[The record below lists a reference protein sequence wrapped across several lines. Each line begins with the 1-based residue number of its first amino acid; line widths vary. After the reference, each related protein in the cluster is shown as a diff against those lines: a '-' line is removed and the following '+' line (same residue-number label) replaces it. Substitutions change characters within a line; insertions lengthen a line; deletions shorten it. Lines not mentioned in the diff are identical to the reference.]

1 MLRQAMN
8 TARTG
13 AERSLEASLAK
24 IEDWQGLTITYQRV
38 DAGLTNFN
46 FLVHVAEL
54 DRKYFAKVVG
64 PNTEVFINRQV
75 AHEAAVLS
83 GSCGVGP
90 VIAQY
95 VAEDDFEVY
104 DFLTGFRNFTV
115 TDMLDPRTSA
125 RVMQAYAKIH
135 AGAPLSATKTGF
147 EQIREHADQAREAG
161 ADAPHDLQDLLALM
175 ARAEAALVGSD
186 MALVPCFNDCY
197 VTNYMVNDDH
207 DLRIVDWEYGANNDP
222 YWDLASYFFES
233 FADTD
238 TRRRLLKTYK
248 PEAGTR
254 EEARVTLYLP
264 LVCLKWGLWAS
275 LQASIS
281 SIEFDFLK
289 YADILF
295 MRSRY
300 LMGQDAW
307 AAALDNV

>member
-1 MLRQAMN
+1 MLKQAMK
-8 TARTG
+8 TARTE
-13 AERSLEASLAK
+13 AERSLEASLGK
-24 IEDWQGLTITYQRV
+24 IGDWQGLTITYQRV

-54 DRKYFAKVVG
+54 NRKYFAKVVG
-64 PNTEVFINRQV
+64 PNTEVFINRRV

-95 VAEDDFEVY
+95 VEEDEFEVY
-104 DFLTGFRNFTV
+104 DFLEGYRNCTV
-115 TDMLDPRTSA
+115 TDMLDPEISK

-147 EQIREHADQAREAG
+147 EQIREHAKQAREAR
-161 ADAPHDLQDLLALM
+161 ADSPHDLEYLQARM
-175 ARAEAALVGSD
+175 ARAEDALAGSG

-197 VTNYMVNDDH
+197 VTNYMINDNKE
-207 DLRIVDWEYGANNDP
+207 LRIVDWEYGANNDP
-222 YWDLASYFFES
+222 YWDLAS
-233 FADTD
+233 D
-238 TRRRLLKTYK
+238 TRRRLLKAYK
-248 PEAGTR
+248 PDAGDE
-254 EEARVTLYLP
+254 EEARVILYSP

-295 MRSRY
+295 MRARY

-307 AAALDNV
+307 ATALDKVR

>member
-1 MLRQAMN
+1 MLKQAMN
-8 TARTG
+8 TARTE
-13 AERSLEASLAK
+13 AERSLEASLGK

-54 DRKYFAKVVG
+54 NKKYFAKVVG
-64 PNTEVFINRQV
+64 PNTEVFINRRV

-83 GSCGVGP
+83 GNCGVGP

-104 DFLTGFRNFTV
+104 DFLTGFRNCTV
-115 TDMLDPRTSA
+115 TDMLDPETSK

-147 EQIREHADQAREAG
+147 EQIREHARQAREAA
-161 ADAPHDLQDLLALM
+161 ADSPHDLEDLLARM
-175 ARAEAALVGSD
+175 ARAEEALVGSD

-197 VTNYMVNDDH
+197 VTNYMVNDNKE
-207 DLRIVDWEYGANNDP
+207 LRIVDWEYGANNDP

-233 FADTD
+233 FADAD
-238 TRRRLLKTYK
+238 TRRRLLKAYK
-248 PEAGTR
+248 PDAGAR
-254 EEARVTLYLP
+254 EEARVILYSP

-295 MRSRY
+295 MRARY

-307 AAALDNV
+307 SRALVSV